1 MQVHYIILNI
11 PKALYVLN
19 KNLNF
24 MVLIN
29 KLTKKYIN
37 FFCYNFFCL
46 FINTEKYFINFLL
59 SKINKIFFSIYKQ
72 FLLQYLTIFFYLFGG
87 YRLKLLT
94 VGSGYFFEEISK
106 NIVNFYLGYSH
117 LISLETTQDT
127 ILTVVGRKQRIL
139 ILQNKDFTS
148 LRNLGFLIKNLYL
161 PDSYRGKGIRYFNE
175 IIILKKGKK
184 KFV

>member
-1 MQVHYIILNI
+1 MQIHYITLNI
-11 PKALYVLN
+11 PKALYLLN

-24 MVLIN
+24 IILIN
-29 KLTKKYIN
+29 RITKKYVN
-37 FFCYNFFCL
+37 LFCYNFFCL
-46 FINTEKYFINFLL
+46 FINTNKYFINFLL
-59 SKINKIFFSIYKQ
+59 LKKNKIFVSIYKQ
-72 FLLQYLTIFFYLFGG
+72 FLLQYLTIFFYLFGS

-117 LISLETTQDT
+117 LISLETKRDT
-127 ILTVVGRKQRIL
+127 LLSVVGRKQRIL
-139 ILQNKDFTS
+139 IIQNKDFTS

-161 PDSYRGKGIRYFNE
+161 PDKYRGKGIRYFNE

>member
-1 MQVHYIILNI
+1 MQIHYIVLNI
-11 PKALYVLN
+11 PKALYFLN

-24 MVLIN
+24 ITLVN
-29 KLTKKYIN
+29 KVTKKYIS
-37 FFCYNFFCL
+37 FFCYNFICL
-46 FINTEKYFINFLL
+46 FINIEKYFINFRNN
-59 SKINKIFFSIYKQ
+59 KINKIFFNVYKQ
-72 FLLQYLTIFFYLFGG
+72 FILQYLTIFFYLFGG

-117 LISLETTQDT
+117 LITLETQQDT
-127 ILTVVGRKQRIL
+127 LLTVVGRKQRIL
-139 ILQNKDFTS
+139 IIQNKDFTS

-161 PDSYRGKGIRYFNE
+161 PDKYRGKGIRYYNE
-175 IIILKKGKK
+175 IVILKKGKK